1 MGNPID
7 EDVSEPYTLLYGC
20 FPGERKDPM
29 SDTIAA
35 IATAP
40 GEGGIAIV
48 RISGPDAESVFS
60 SLFVPAKAVARF
72 HSHHLYYGHVMD
84 GEEVID
90 ECMGVLMRAPHSYTR
105 EDVAEFQLHGGYAI
119 AHRVLAL
126 VLSRSVRLADAGE
139 FTRRAF
145 LNGRLDL
152 SQAEAVMELISA
164 RGEQARR
171 AAIHQLSGG
180 ASSFIRQASDDLYAL
195 QAGIAACID
204 YPEEI
209 SEEEAAS
216 DLGPRMLALA
226 ERLEAACNEKAARLL
241 RTGLQV
247 ALCGRPNV
255 GKSSLLNAL
264 LGEDRAIVT
273 DLPGTTRDL
282 VEGDLILDGC
292 LIHLTDTAGMRD
304 TPDPVES
311 VGVERA
317 RRAARNADL
326 VLLLLDASSA
336 LTEEDLALIRELS
349 ALPVAVCLSKSDL
362 PQVLLPDEIRALLP
376 KADVLTVSS
385 LESAS
390 MSALREYLLS
400 RARVSDLLSLTQPR
414 HMDAARRAAAAL
426 RDAEQTLSSAEI
438 DLCTLDL
445 DRAQS
450 ALSEITGDNVEEK
463 LLDRVFSTFCVG
475 K

>member
-1 MGNPID
+1 
-7 EDVSEPYTLLYGC
+7 
-20 FPGERKDPM
+20 
-29 SDTIAA
+29 
-35 IATAP
+35 
-40 GEGGIAIV
+40 
-48 RISGPDAESVFS
+48 
-60 SLFVPAKAVARF
+60 
-72 HSHHLYYGHVMD
+72 
-84 GEEVID
+84 
-90 ECMGVLMRAPHSYTR
+90 
-105 EDVAEFQLHGGYAI
+105 
-119 AHRVLAL
+119 
-126 VLSRSVRLADAGE
+126 
-139 FTRRAF
+139 
-145 LNGRLDL
+145 
-152 SQAEAVMELISA
+152 
-164 RGEQARR
+164 
-171 AAIHQLSGG
+171 
-180 ASSFIRQASDDLYAL
+180 
-195 QAGIAACID
+195 
-204 YPEEI
+204 
-209 SEEEAAS
+209 
-216 DLGPRMLALA
+216 
-226 ERLEAACNEKAARLL
+226 
-241 RTGLQV
+241 
-247 ALCGRPNV
+247 
-255 GKSSLLNAL
+255 
-264 LGEDRAIVT
+264 
-273 DLPGTTRDL
+273 
-282 VEGDLILDGC
+282 
-292 LIHLTDTAGMRD
+292 MRD

-326 VLLLLDASSA
+326 VLLLLDASSP